1 MVEKPIKRSER
12 QTIAPKSDSGEEV
25 KGQGR
30 PTEDRS
36 DSTTGRSF
44 QKQDRRK
51 GKGKG
56 NQQESRPTSVNPALM
71 RGPKP
76 TKPKPP
82 VLEETPSETVDET
95 EDSAT
100 ETEDSVTETP
110 QETAAEE

>member
-25 KGQGR
+25 KEQGR
-30 PTEDRS
+30 PIEARP
-36 DSTTGRSF
+36 DSTTGRAF
-44 QKQDRRK
+44 QKKDKDRRK
-51 GKGKG
+51 GRGKG

-82 VLEETPSETVDET
+82 VPEETPPETVDDT

-100 ETEDSVTETP
+100 ETP
-110 QETAAEE
+110 QETIAEE